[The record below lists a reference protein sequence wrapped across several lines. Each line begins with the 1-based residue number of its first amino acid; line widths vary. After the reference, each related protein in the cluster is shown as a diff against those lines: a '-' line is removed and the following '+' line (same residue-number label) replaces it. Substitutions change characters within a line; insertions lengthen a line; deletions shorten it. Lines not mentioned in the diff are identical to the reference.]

1 MGPKAVPAVLS
12 AAAFARLSLN
22 DHLLDLVQLLRAFA
36 DRMATIRLWAT
47 ADLGAVSLSWN
58 SGAYRLMADVI
69 TSGAWISYFGIFR
82 RSRFLG
88 HWWSGSVVR
97 GRRVVSAS
105 GNANGV
111 VHLRCCSRFHGAFFP
126 GDHGIRWN
134 FQPLDR

>member
-22 DHLLDLVQLLRAFA
+22 DHLLGLVQLLRAFA

-69 TSGAWISYFGIFR
+69 TSGAWISIFGIFR
-82 RSRFLG
+82 PSLFWRQ
-88 HWWSGSVVR
+88 WWIGSIITGVR
-97 GRRVVSAS
+97 
-105 GNANGV
+105 
-111 VHLRCCSRFHGAFFP
+111 
-126 GDHGIRWN
+126 
-134 FQPLDR
+134 